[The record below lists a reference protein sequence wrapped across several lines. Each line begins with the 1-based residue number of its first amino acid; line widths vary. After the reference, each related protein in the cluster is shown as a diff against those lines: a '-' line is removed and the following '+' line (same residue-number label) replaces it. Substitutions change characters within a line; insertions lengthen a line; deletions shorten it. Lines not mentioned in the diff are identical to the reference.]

1 MERLGSK
8 LADHIRLD
16 QESGDVRTPAQV
28 HEAGKG
34 RMAL

>member
-16 QESGDVRTPAQV
+16 QESGDVRAARPV
-28 HEAGKG
+28 HDAGKD
-34 RMAL
+34 RIAL